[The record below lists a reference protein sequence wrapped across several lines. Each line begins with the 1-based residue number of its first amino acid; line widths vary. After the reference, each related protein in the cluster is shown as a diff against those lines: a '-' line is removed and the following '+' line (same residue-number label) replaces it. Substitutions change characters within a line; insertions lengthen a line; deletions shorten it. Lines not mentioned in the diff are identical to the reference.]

1 MEFFRSESFSSQV
14 RYLMAQHHAP
24 GISVAIVQDDEV
36 ASAGYGHACLEPSKP
51 CTADTLFD
59 IASSSKSMTAAAVG
73 LLVEDNKNYPEVQ
86 YQATMSSLLPEDFVM
101 PTAEY
106 TNGVTV
112 DDVLSH
118 RTGMGRHDDSCRGPR
133 SEHPDDARSVT
144 RNLRNLPLAHPL
156 RASYRYCNMMY
167 TVATHLVE
175 VKTQK
180 TFTEFLEE
188 RFFGP
193 LGMDSTSL
201 QPSNARAKG
210 FGDRLARGHH
220 WDKENSAYHDF
231 DGPDSPES
239 QGAGSIITSV
249 NDFIK
254 WVKALLRREGPIS
267 EKVYQGLI
275 RLRSFPNPGMR
286 RLRRFQSPDFYAAGL
301 EIFWYRGYMVVGHD
315 GSIPG
320 FGSRFFF
327 LPELGFGAA
336 LMGNS
341 RGANAV
347 VDALSRQLVNA
358 VLKVPEI
365 ERLLNNN
372 NNDDKNK
379 NKKAPKSA
387 KSNLAVR
394 PKNKSPDQVKSTPK
408 DEGKG
413 EIQGQ
418 ESKVQGEREQTP
430 STDIPQGKPKKPHK
444 ADKKLRPQTTP
455 LSAYV
460 GKYWNPGYHTFTVQ
474 VKDEKLFIDAINRS
488 GFTLTFEHVSNQ
500 TKYTAHLWDEFEG
513 SQETI
518 RAEFV
523 FDNGRAVK
531 MGLDLEMG
539 MKQLIWFELEKDSS

>member
-73 LLVEDNKNYPEVQ
+73 LLVEDNENYPEVQ

-101 PTAEY
+101 PAAEY

-210 FGDRLARGHH
+210 FGGRLARGHY
-220 WDKENSAYHDF
+220 WDKENSAYLDF

-239 QGAGSIITSV
+239 QGAGSIITSA

-372 NNDDKNK
+372 NNDKNK
-379 NKKAPKSA
+379 NKKASKSA
-387 KSNLAVR
+387 KSNLA
-394 PKNKSPDQVKSTPK
+394 
-408 DEGKG
+408 
-413 EIQGQ
+413 
-418 ESKVQGEREQTP
+418 
-430 STDIPQGKPKKPHK
+430 PHK

-488 GFTLTFEHVSNQ
+488 GFALTFEHVSNQ

-513 SQETI
+513 SQETL

-523 FDNGRAVK
+523 FDDGRAVK